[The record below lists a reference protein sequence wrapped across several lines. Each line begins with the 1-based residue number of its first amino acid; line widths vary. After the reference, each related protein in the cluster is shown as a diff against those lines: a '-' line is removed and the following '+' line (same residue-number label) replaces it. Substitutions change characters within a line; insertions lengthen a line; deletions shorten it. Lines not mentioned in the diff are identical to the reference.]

1 MDLLDLLPQQHII
14 VPLEATTLRAA
25 VERLLDCLVDS
36 GAVPESDGL
45 RRRVRSEPLRE
56 VVGVSEDVILA
67 HYRSEEIPA
76 MALALGVAREP
87 IPADDSAMDAR
98 PRVVALI
105 LAPQD
110 PTPLYLQ
117 ATSSL
122 ARALRKPGIVKT
134 LASQPDAA
142 AILALP
148 DLQGLEIRPRLAV
161 RDVMSHRVRVV
172 PPDTPVRGV
181 MELMLRRRVRAV
193 PIVGTKGEVL
203 GVVTESD
210 LMRALLPQ
218 IPRVAADE
226 DVDTTA
232 LDRPV
237 REVMTRS
244 VLCVSEDLSVSEV
257 ASMMINK
264 DVEQLPVV
272 QAGNITGMV
281 SRGDI
286 IRKLFYRP

>member
-1 MDLLDLLPQQHII
+1 MDLLDLLPQEHLV
-14 VPLEATTLRAA
+14 VPLEAPSLRAA
-25 VERLLDCLVDS
+25 VEQLLDRLVES
-36 GAVPESDGL
+36 GAVPESAAL
-45 RRRVRSEPLRE
+45 RRKVRSEPLRE

-76 MALALGVAREP
+76 MALALGVARQP
-87 IPADDSAMDAR
+87 LPPDDPVMDAR

-110 PTPLYLQ
+110 AAPLYLQ

-122 ARALRKPGIVKT
+122 ARALRNPDMVET
-134 LASQPDAA
+134 LVSQPDAA
-142 AILALP
+142 AVIALP
-148 DLQGLEIRPRLAV
+148 QLQGLEIRPRLAV

-172 PPDTPVRGV
+172 PPDTPIRSV

-193 PIVGTKGEVL
+193 PIVGSKGEVL

-218 IPRVAADE
+218 IPRVATDDE
-226 DVDTTA
+226 GDTTA

-237 REVMTRS
+237 REVMSRS
-244 VLCVSEDLSVSEV
+244 VLCVSEDLGVGEV